1 MYIGAVSADPSIHML
16 PTKGVEAILKVTS
29 KLAAPFD
36 LYTMLHEVVEAAK
49 YVLDAESGS
58 VWLHQPDTD
67 ELVMEVAENIPPVRL
82 PMGKG
87 LVGSAAATRQVI
99 NVPDCYADPR
109 FNQDIDLQTKTK
121 TRCMLTL
128 PLVDPDKDMLVGVM
142 QVLNKRHGVFTDEDV
157 MLAQALSA
165 QCVVALQRVRM
176 VEARLE
182 AERMRNELTMAR
194 DVQFST
200 LPNFFPQVDGYE
212 VFGLFQ
218 PEGLAG
224 GDTFDLVSIDQG
236 IFILMGDATGHGIA
250 PALSATQMQA
260 MLRVAFRLGADLD
273 DAFRHVNNQL
283 LEDLPDEMFV
293 TAFVGLLDE
302 NTHAVRFHSGGQG
315 PILHFQ
321 AATRSCESHPPTSFP
336 LAALPL
342 DAARPSKTLA
352 MHPGDVLAV
361 LSDGTFEFRN
371 KDGEEFGTDR
381 VAALIEKYRDASAED
396 MAATIL
402 AEVERFARGAP
413 QEDDITIVIV
423 KREHDHRAGRKFA
436 RSYKSLQPIFDFT
449 AAFFRRNELDPSM
462 NVPVDFVIE
471 ELFTNMVKYSTE
483 SQADIRIDLR
493 RDGDSIHVTLT
504 DYDVEP
510 FDPTVAPEVA
520 VDLPA
525 EQRVP
530 GGLGIHLVRKLVDSI
545 EYEYA
550 DRRSILKFTKKPFGE
565 TAG

>member
-1 MYIGAVSADPSIHML
+1 MYIGAVSAEPSIHML

-58 VWLHQPDTD
+58 VWLYQSDTD

-87 LVGSAAATRQVI
+87 LVGSAAATRQII

-142 QVLNKRHGVFTDEDV
+142 QVLNKRQGVFVDEDIV
-157 MLAQALSA
+157 LAHALSA
-165 QCVVALQRVRM
+165 QCVVALQRVQM

-200 LPNFFPQVDGYE
+200 LPSFFPQVDGYD
-212 VFGLFQ
+212 VFGLFK

-224 GDTFDLVSIDQG
+224 GDTFDLVAIDQG

-250 PALSATQMQA
+250 PALSATQMQS

-283 LEDLPDEMFV
+283 LEDLPDDMFV
-293 TAFVGLLDE
+293 TAFVGLLNE
-302 NTHAVRFHSGGQG
+302 KSHTVRFHSGGQG
-315 PILHFQ
+315 PILHYR
-321 AATRSCESHPPTSFP
+321 ASSDDCEIHPPTSFP

-342 DAARPSKTLA
+342 DTSRPSKTLD
-352 MHPGDVLAV
+352 MQPGDILAV

-371 KDGEEFGTDR
+371 REGEEFGIDR
-381 VAALIEKYRDASAED
+381 VAALIGQHRERSAED
-396 MAATIL
+396 MATAIL
-402 AEVERFARGAP
+402 AEVERFANGAP

-423 KREHDHRAGRKFA
+423 KREQDHRAGRKFE

-449 AAFFRRNELDPSM
+449 AGFFKRTNLDPPM
-462 NVPVDFVIE
+462 NIPVDFVIE

-493 RDGDSIHVTLT
+493 RDGDGIHVTLT

-530 GGLGIHLVRKLVDSI
+530 GGLGIHLVRKLVDSV

-550 DRRSILKFTKKPFGE
+550 DRCSILKFTKKPSGE
-565 TAG
+565 TAV